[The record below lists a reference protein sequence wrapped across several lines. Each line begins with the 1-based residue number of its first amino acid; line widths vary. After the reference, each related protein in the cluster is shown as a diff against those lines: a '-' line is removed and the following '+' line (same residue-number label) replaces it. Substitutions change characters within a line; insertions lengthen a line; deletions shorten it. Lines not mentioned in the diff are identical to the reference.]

1 MICFS
6 KTVCIDISLIC
17 THKCCRY
24 QLYCNLFF
32 VCRFFLPLLII
43 DTQLSL
49 YVNLK
54 IRQVTILPNEY
65 MKAMAYIDYALW
77 IMQMVY
83 ALLCFGVTRYLSNL
97 TIYIKITSQVLRQI
111 INRMS
116 IQSGVIRFFLG
127 EHSSEQ
133 LYIDNNLPWNPQPRT
148 SSDLSHAHSDYIWWN
163 YFLKV

>member
-6 KTVCIDISLIC
+6 KTVCIDISVIC
-17 THKCCRY
+17 THNCRGY

-32 VCRFFLPLLII
+32 VCRHSLPLLFH
-43 DTQLSL
+43 DTQLSMYL
-49 YVNLK
+49 SLK
-54 IRQVTILPNEY
+54 IRQVSILPNEY
-65 MKAMAYIDYALW
+65 MKAMAYIDYASW
-77 IMQMVY
+77 IMQMVQDS
-83 ALLCFGVTRYLSNL
+83 LCFVVSRYLSNL

-116 IQSGVIRFFLG
+116 IQSGVIRFLG

-133 LYIDNNLPWNPQPRT
+133 LYIDKNLPWNPQPRT
-148 SSDLSHAHSDYIWWN
+148 SSDLSDAYSDYIWRN